1 VAEKKLPDLKEFIDS
16 INNAKKE
23 KRSGKKVR
31 FAFVNRK
38 RK

>member
-23 KRSGKKVR
+23 ERSGKKVR
-31 FAFVNRK
+31 FVFVNRK

>member
-1 VAEKKLPDLKEFIDS
+1 MAEKKLPDLKEFIDS

-23 KRSGKKVR
+23 KHNGKKVR
-31 FAFVNRK
+31 FVFVNRK